1 MLVVVGGKLTHNLE
15 KNITNL
21 VKGRLEMQ
29 IKFKQ
34 RPLAIIGTI
43 LGLSFSAGSMAT
55 AVPPGVELALD
66 QSITINNGSE
76 VASLDPH
83 KVEGNP
89 ETNIILNLLEG
100 LVSNDANGHII
111 PAVASHWDN
120 DGYKVWTFH
129 LRDNAVWS
137 DGTPV
142 TAQDFVYSWQR
153 LANPK
158 IGSPYASYLQY
169 AQIDNVDAVL
179 KGVKK
184 PDELG
189 VKALDAKTLQVTLTE
204 PVPYFI
210 NMLSH
215 TSLKP
220 VKRDVVEKYG
230 DKWTL
235 PQNFVGNG
243 AYKLKDWVVNERIV
257 LERSPTYWNNKEII
271 INQATFLPITSEVS
285 DINRYRS
292 GEIDITNSAIPPNL
306 FAKMKKDLPA
316 QVHVSPYLCT
326 FYYEINNQKAP
337 FTDARVRT
345 AIKLTLDRDIIATKI
360 MGQGQIPAYGFTPT
374 FTEGGNFTLPEW
386 ASWTQEKRNVEAR
399 KLLAEAGFNA
409 ENPLKFN
416 LLYNTSDQN
425 KQQAIAAASMWQ
437 KNLGATV
444 TLQNQEWKTSLESRH
459 QGQFDVARATWCGD
473 YNEPTAF
480 LNMLLSDS
488 SNNTFFYKNPEF
500 DVLLAKTLAAPDAK
514 ARTALYQQAENLLD
528 KDSAMV
534 PVYYRVSVR
543 LIRPTVGGFTGKDP
557 QDLIDLKNLYIR
569 KLE

>member
-1 MLVVVGGKLTHNLE
+1 MIVGGKLTHNLE

-43 LGLSFSAGSMAT
+43 LGLSFSAGSMAA

-66 QSITINNGSE
+66 QRITINNGSE

-137 DGTPV
+137 DDTPV

-158 IGSPYASYLQY
+158 IGSPYVSYLQY

-257 LERSPTYWNNKEII
+257 LERSPTYWNNKETI

-360 MGQGQIPAYGFTPT
+360 MGQGQISAYGFTPT
-374 FTEGGNFTLPEW
+374 FTEGGNFTVPEW

-514 ARTALYQQAENLLD
+514 ARAALYQQAENLLD